1 MSHTT
6 VSNAVTVTHLVN
18 DANKIS
24 FIGNK
29 VVGCYSVFF
38 FMFSNFLLSC
48 QRDLAKGDS
57 VEVED
62 GRELEE
68 MN

>member
-6 VSNAVTVTHLVN
+6 VSNAVTFTHLVN
-18 DANKIS
+18 DAFKTS

-29 VVGCYSVFF
+29 LRGCYSVCFS
-38 FMFSNFLLSC
+38 MFSNFLLSY